1 MTPVNKQKIAL
12 ITDSCSDL
20 SPEQLQGKPIYVV
33 PLVIRC
39 ADGEYQDGVDITA
52 ADVYQ
57 RLKTELPRTSL
68 PTGDSIE
75 GVLDQIK
82 ADGYEKVIAVML
94 SSGLSGTCNMVRLA
108 GEACEGLEVITFDS
122 LSGSLGAGAIV
133 LQLAEYL
140 EQGVAWETLLKRTEV
155 LIRNVHPFFSVD
167 TLEYLQKGG
176 RIGKVTAIAGTLLN
190 IKPLISFTP
199 DGQLGSVAKVRGR
212 KQLQTK
218 LIELVG
224 EHMEGV
230 KQFDLMIANGGAPEE
245 MAELEGK
252 IKAAYPGFRNFWTCE
267 IDATLSVYI
276 GPGVLG
282 AGVLVLD
289 EIEEK

>member
-1 MTPVNKQKIAL
+1 MNSQKIAL

-20 SPEQLQGKPIYVV
+20 SRDQLEGKPIYVI

-39 ADGEYQDGVDITA
+39 EDGEYHDGVDITA
-52 ADVYQ
+52 ADVYE

-68 PTGDSIE
+68 PLGATIE
-75 GVLDQIK
+75 ATLDRIK

-94 SSGLSGTCNMVRLA
+94 SSGLSGTSNMVRLA
-108 GEACEGLEVITFDS
+108 GEQYEGLEVRTFDS
-122 LSGSLGAGAIV
+122 LSGSLGAGGIL
-133 LQLAEYL
+133 LQLSQYL
-140 EQGVAWETLLKRTEV
+140 DQGVEWEELLRRTEI
-155 LIRNVHPFFSVD
+155 LIRNVHVFFSVD

-176 RIGKVTAIAGTLLN
+176 RIGRITAMAGTLLN
-190 IKPLISFTP
+190 IKPLISFTE

-212 KQLQTK
+212 KQIQSK

-224 EHMEGV
+224 QHMDGV
-230 KQFDLMIANGGAPEE
+230 QKFDLMIANGGAREE
-245 MAELEGK
+245 MTELEQK
-252 IKAAYPGFRNFWTCE
+252 IKSAFPGFQNFWTCE

-282 AGVLVLD
+282 AGIIVLD
-289 EIEEK
+289 EI